1 MNGLI
6 LGLYGIYLVVIGV
19 RGKTDD
25 LQALLAQ
32 DLPKFI
38 PWALAIVVLVV
49 MSQTEATAKLVKP
62 FIFLLILN
70 FTLRNWT
77 NLANEVNKLQNIAG
91 GN

>member
-1 MNGLI
+1 MNGLV

-38 PWALAIVVLVV
+38 PWALSIVVLVV

-77 NLANEVNKLQNIAG
+77 NLVNEVNKLQNIAG